1 LFKDRTYRTKAKKK
15 GLVSFNITA
24 KETNLY
30 IQADLDLSK
39 EAIKSVLE
47 SRGYIESYIAHHP
60 EFLTSM
66 TPLNINH
73 PAPPIILDMINA
85 SKKANVGPMA
95 AVAGAIAEY
104 TGNSLL
110 KKSKQ
115 VIVENGGDIFMKIH
129 NKTVFSIFAGSSPL
143 NMKIGVRVTK
153 KDIPF
158 ALCTSSGTI
167 GHSKSFGKAD
177 AVTIVSNSCA
187 LADATATLL
196 GNIVKKESDI
206 KNALHLGK
214 NISDIQGII
223 IIKKKKI
230 GLWGDLELVKLPPKL

>member
-1 LFKDRTYRTKAKKK
+1 MFKDRTYRIKAKKK
-15 GLVSFNITA
+15 GLVSFNITV

-39 EAIKSVLE
+39 EAVKAVLE
-47 SRGYIESYIAHHP
+47 SRYYIESYIACHP

-66 TPLNINH
+66 TPLNTNH
-73 PAPPIILDMINA
+73 PAPKIILDMINA
-85 SKKANVGPMA
+85 SKKTNVGPMA

-110 KKSKQ
+110 KKSKE

-129 NKTVFSIFAGSSPL
+129 NKTVFSIFAGKSPL
-143 NMKIGVRVTK
+143 NMKIGVCITK

-177 AVTIVSNSCA
+177 AVTVVSNSCA
-187 LADATATLL
+187 LADSAATFL

-206 KNALHLGK
+206 KNTINVGK
-214 NISDIQGII
+214 KISGIQGII
-223 IIKKKKI
+223 IIKKEKI
-230 GLWGDLELVKLPPKL
+230 GLWGDIELVRLSSKS